1 MMMVMVISMW
11 QLNDDDDDGYYNDDG
26 YDDSYFNVI
35 TWWWWW
41 WLLYIGFRI
50 QVVVA
55 KVSNLYLLYTYLT
68 LVAEGHNIIRK
79 RKTDFK
85 KYIY

>member
-11 QLNDDDDDGYYNDDG
+11 QLNGDDDDGYYNDDG

-41 WLLYIGFRI
+41 LLYIGFRI
-50 QVVVA
+50 QVLVA

-68 LVAEGHNIIRK
+68 LVAEGHNIIWK